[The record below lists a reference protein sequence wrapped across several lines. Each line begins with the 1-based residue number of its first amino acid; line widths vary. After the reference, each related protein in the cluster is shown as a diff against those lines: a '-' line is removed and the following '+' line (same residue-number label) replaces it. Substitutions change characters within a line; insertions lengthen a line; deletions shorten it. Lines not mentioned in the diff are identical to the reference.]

1 MSLGTL
7 DRTPPP
13 FFKQGASALSRLVF
27 FGALSLLLMAADTR
41 FQMTGPLR
49 AVGATLLAPVQRAL
63 LLPVDATQALMGYA
77 SGLGE
82 AKAAEAR
89 ARADLAGQASRA
101 QRVEQLQLE
110 NEQLRRLL
118 GLKQASAPNALAA
131 QVLYDAP
138 DPYSRKVIIDIGSL
152 AGVAAG
158 SPVVDDVGVLG
169 QVTRAYPLMS
179 EVTLVTDKDGAIPV
193 LNTRTGARSVAFGDA
208 ASAGNALELR
218 FMAANAD
225 VKEGDLL
232 TTSGVDGVYPPG
244 FAVAVVQRVEREA
257 NSSFARIVC
266 TPKANVN
273 AARHVLVL
281 QVQRP
286 PSRPDTTQPPGK
298 DAAGP
303 AAAKEAKK

>member
-13 FFKQGASALSRLVF
+13 FFKQGASALSRLAF
-27 FGALSLLLMAADTR
+27 FGAASLLLMAADTR
-41 FQMTGPLR
+41 FQVTGPLR
-49 AVGATLLAPVQRAL
+49 AAGATLLAPVQRVL
-63 LLPVDATQALMGYA
+63 LLPVEGSRAMLDYA
-77 SGLGE
+77 GGLGQ
-82 AKAAEAR
+82 ARSAEAS
-89 ARADLAGQASRA
+89 ARTAMAAQASRA
-101 QRVEQLQLE
+101 QRVEQLMLE
-110 NEQLRRLL
+110 NERLRKLL
-118 GLKQASAPNALAA
+118 GLREDVRTDALTA

-158 SPVVDDVGVLG
+158 SPVVDDAGVLG

-179 EVTLVTDKDGAIPV
+179 EVTLVTDRDASIPV

-244 FAVAVVQRVEREA
+244 FAVATVLRVEREA

-266 TPKANVN
+266 SPKANVA

-281 QVQRP
+281 RMP
-286 PSRPDTTQPPGK
+286 APPGRPS
-298 DAAGP
+298 GEP
-303 AAAKEAKK
+303 ETAKKDGRK

>member
-1 MSLGTL
+1 VSLGTL

-49 AVGATLLAPVQRAL
+49 AAGATLLAPVQRAL
-63 LLPVDATQALMGYA
+63 LLPVDGLRALGEYA
-77 SGLGE
+77 GGLGE

-89 ARADLAGQASRA
+89 ARADLAQQASRA
-101 QRVEQLQLE
+101 QRVEQLALE
-110 NEQLRRLL
+110 NQQLRRLL
-118 GLKQASAPNALAA
+118 GLKQDTAPQALAA

-138 DPYSRKVIIDIGSL
+138 DPYSRKVVIDIGSL
-152 AGVAAG
+152 AGVTAG
-158 SPVVDDVGVLG
+158 SPVVDDAGVLG

-179 EVTLVTDKDGAIPV
+179 EVSLVTDRDASIPV

-218 FMAANAD
+218 YMAANAD

-232 TTSGVDGVYPPG
+232 ATSGVDGVYPPG
-244 FAVAVVQRVEREA
+244 FAVAVVQKVERVA

-266 TPKANVN
+266 VPKANVS

-281 QVQRP
+281 QL
-286 PSRPDTTQPPGK
+286 PPGPARPAPEGEPAPRK
-298 DAAGP
+298 DH
-303 AAAKEAKK
+303 AKEAKK